1 MPRPPG
7 GVYLELL
14 DEAAVAVL
22 VGEHDTATYG
32 LVVGAIAAARRS
44 RRGVVVADLSRCVF
58 LDPRVLI
65 GVAEDAARLEPSG
78 RRFAVVMSP
87 ATAAGVRAVVEAS
100 GDVAA
105 YASVSAAIA
114 GASSA

>member
-1 MPRPPG
+1 M
-7 GVYLELL
+7 
-14 DEAAVAVL
+14 
-22 VGEHDTATYG
+22 
-32 LVVGAIAAARRS
+32 
-44 RRGVVVADLSRCVF
+44 
-58 LDPRVLI
+58 LI

-114 GASSA
+114 GASSV